1 MYQKI
6 LRQDFIL
13 MGHDG
18 PSNINMADV
27 RPRLQ
32 HLEVHHGKSGHG
44 LGIDFDMKE
53 GPVTLLNLTQYNA
66 GESFKLVYSVGE
78 IVPGTILSIGNPNC
92 RVKVTS
98 PIHEFIDAWCQQGPS
113 HHIAMGYGDRS
124 KELEVFAE
132 AMDFQI
138 EQV

>member
-1 MYQKI
+1 MNFDE
-6 LRQDFIL
+6 DFIL

-18 PSNINMADV
+18 PSNINMAHG

-44 LGIDFDMKE
+44 LGIDFNMKE

-66 GESFKLVYSVGE
+66 GDTFKLVYSIGE
-78 IVPGTILSIGNPNC
+78 IIPGTILSIGNPNC
-92 RVKVTS
+92 RVKVST
-98 PIHEFIDAWCQQGPS
+98 PIHEFIDSWCQMGPS
-113 HHIAMGYGDRS
+113 HHIAIGYGDRS
-124 KELEVFAE
+124 KELEIFAE
-132 AMDFQI
+132 AMNFQI